1 MKQTITKQEAHDL
14 LKKYIETPH
23 VIDHSYESA
32 VVMQKLAKQFNEDED
47 KWYIVGLLHDL
58 DLDILEG
65 DYRTHG
71 ETTKKILEDEGY
83 ILPDIIKPILSHTE
97 CLEEMNKKYY
107 REEKIDYA
115 LAAAEQITGIITAY
129 ARMRPEKFEGMKP
142 KSLNKKLKDKA
153 FAASV
158 NRQFIEDIEKTGLSK
173 NEFLQIAINAISE
186 ISDEINI

>member
-158 NRQFIEDIEKTGLSK
+158 NREFIEEIEKAGVS
-173 NEFLQIAINAISE
+173 
-186 ISDEINI
+186 